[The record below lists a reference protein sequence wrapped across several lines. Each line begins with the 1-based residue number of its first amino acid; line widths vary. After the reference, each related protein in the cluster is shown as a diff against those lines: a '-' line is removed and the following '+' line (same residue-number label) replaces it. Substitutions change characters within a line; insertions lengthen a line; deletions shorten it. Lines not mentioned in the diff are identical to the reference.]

1 VPKVAPYESY
11 CPIARALDVLGDR
24 WTMLIMRE
32 LANGDHRFTD
42 LRRNLPGIAPNLLS
56 QRLKDLI
63 DEGLVAT
70 KELPPPAARTVYTAT
85 EYGRTTI
92 PVLRALARFGFQ
104 RLEPANA
111 KTELRPSAA
120 VNSSLRPFYDRAR
133 AGDLDELYDIVV
145 DGETFR
151 LASAY
156 GGSDRPAS
164 DSADLRLELPAW
176 VLVDLRLGTISF
188 EDAVA
193 RRLLTKRGSA
203 ASLRNFRRVFQLD

>member
-1 VPKVAPYESY
+1 MPKIGAYESY
-11 CPIARALDVLGDR
+11 CPIARALDTLGDR
-24 WTMLIMRE
+24 WTLLIMRE

-63 DEGLVAT
+63 DEGLVTT

-104 RLEPANA
+104 RLEPADEG
-111 KTELRPSAA
+111 TPLRPVSA
-120 VNSSLRPFYDRAR
+120 VNASLKPFYDPVR

-145 DGETFR
+145 DGESFR

-156 GGSDRPAS
+156 GGSDRPPT
-164 DSADLRLELPAW
+164 DTPDLRLELPAW
-176 VLVDLRLGTISF
+176 VLVDLRLGTVSF
-188 EDAVA
+188 DDALSRHLIA
-193 RRLLTKRGSA
+193 KRGTA
-203 ASLRNFRRVFQLD
+203 AALRNFRRIFQLD

>member
-1 VPKVAPYESY
+1 MPKVAPYESY

-85 EYGRTTI
+85 QYGRTTI

-104 RLEPANA
+104 RLEPADA

-120 VNSSLRPFYDRAR
+120 VNASLRPFYDRVR

-151 LASAY
+151 LVSAY
-156 GGSDRPAS
+156 GGSDRPLT
-164 DSADLRLELPAW
+164 DTPDLRLELPAW
-176 VLVDLRLGTISF
+176 ILVDLRLGTLSF

-193 RRLLTKRGSA
+193 RRLITKRGSA
-203 ASLRNFRRVFQLD
+203 AAVRNFRRIFQLD